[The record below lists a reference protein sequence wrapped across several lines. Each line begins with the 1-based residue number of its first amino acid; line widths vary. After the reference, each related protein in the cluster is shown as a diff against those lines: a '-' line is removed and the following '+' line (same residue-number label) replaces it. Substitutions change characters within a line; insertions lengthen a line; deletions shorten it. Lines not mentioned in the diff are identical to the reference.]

1 MEIQDSLTESYG
13 NQAQGIDLVN
23 GSLDQQISK
32 LKELSTEESKRFLNE
47 NKKGIDEAEKQMDKE
62 RGTYLGK
69 FYDNGSDES
78 NAIQTAVKDLQQ
90 KYGEDVFDL
99 QTNADGIGID
109 IQFRADAS
117 TASDALNDF
126 MTDMKD
132 IQSRYGDSETLSW
145 LTNNASSGLSEAK
158 DIVDEYGSLYEQ
170 AKEAEVASDNK
181 VYSGKTV
188 LEWLNNYEKAI
199 KDYNDALSGGDAEA
213 ISSTK
218 QHYEEMNKSVQVLM
232 NTDASKYSQQFENV
246 GNQLDTVAIKANE
259 FNQALSG
266 EGENG
271 FQKHLQSVA
280 EEIKKLNMDD
290 ADFKAA
296 VASGNVD
303 SINYLVQA
311 AENAGIISGTSASEI
326 QPLITALGNLGY
338 ISNMSADGLDNVAES
353 ASNVEM
359 SFSDLAKEDSSSLL
373 QEISAVQGA
382 LDSQSMLLSQV
393 ICLTM
398 QLRHLSR

>member
-1 MEIQDSLTESYG
+1 MSTLLANPLILIAAGVAAAVSAFSAYKRSIEEAVDKAQEAGNAWEDNNTSLQSNIDKITELRTALDNGTLTEEEAYQAKSDLLEIQDSLTESYG

-23 GSLDQQISK
+23 GSLDQQIAK

-62 RGTYLGK
+62 RGTYLGE
-69 FYDNGSDES
+69 FFDNESDES
-78 NAIQTAVKDLQQ
+78 NAIQTALKELQK
-90 KYGEDVFDL
+90 KYGNDVFDL

-126 MTDMKD
+126 MNEMKD
-132 IQSRYGDSETLSW
+132 IQSKYGDSETLSW
-145 LTNNASSGLSEAK
+145 LTTNAASGLSEAK

-181 VYSGKTV
+181 VYSGKTA

-199 KDYNDALSGGDAEA
+199 KEYNDALSSGDAEA
-213 ISSTK
+213 IVRTK
-218 QHYEEMNKSVQVLM
+218 QHYEDMNKSVQILM

-246 GNQLDTVAIKANE
+246 GNQLDTAAIKANE

-280 EEIKKLNMDD
+280 EELSLIH
-290 ADFKAA
+290 
-296 VASGNVD
+296 
-303 SINYLVQA
+303 
-311 AENAGIISGTSASEI
+311 ISEPT
-326 QPLITALGNLGY
+326 
-338 ISNMSADGLDNVAES
+338 
-353 ASNVEM
+353 
-359 SFSDLAKEDSSSLL
+359 
-373 QEISAVQGA
+373 
-382 LDSQSMLLSQV
+382 
-393 ICLTM
+393 
-398 QLRHLSR
+398 RH